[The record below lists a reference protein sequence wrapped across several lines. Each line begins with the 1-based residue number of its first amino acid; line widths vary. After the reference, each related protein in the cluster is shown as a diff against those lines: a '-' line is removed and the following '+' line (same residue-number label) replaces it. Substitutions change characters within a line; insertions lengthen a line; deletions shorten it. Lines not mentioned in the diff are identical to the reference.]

1 MPKKLAFTGHRPESL
16 PFGENENDPR
26 CIRLREMLLTE
37 ITDRVKA
44 GYDTFYTGCA
54 RGMDI
59 VFGTQVLLVKK
70 TACPHIRLIGV
81 VPHEGQ
87 ANHWT
92 ETWRDRYF
100 DLLEQADDVVTLSA
114 RYFDGCYHAR
124 NRYMV
129 DAADALLAV
138 CRKGTS
144 GGTQYTVKY
153 AWQKNREIVV
163 IGPDTLERRLLPP
176 RLTAL

>member
-1 MPKKLAFTGHRPESL
+1 MQKRLAFTGHRPESL

-26 CIRLREMLLTE
+26 CVRLKAMLLTE
-37 ITDRVKA
+37 IMDRAKA

-59 VFGTQVLLVKK
+59 VFGRQVLLVKA
-70 TACPHIRLIGV
+70 TSYPNIRLIGV

-100 DLLEQADDVVTLSA
+100 DMLE
-114 RYFDGCYHAR
+114 
-124 NRYMV
+124 
-129 DAADALLAV
+129 
-138 CRKGTS
+138 
-144 GGTQYTVKY
+144 
-153 AWQKNREIVV
+153 
-163 IGPDTLERRLLPP
+163 
-176 RLTAL
+176 

>member
-16 PFGENENDPR
+16 SFGENENDPR
-26 CIRLREMLLTE
+26 YIRLREMLLTE

-59 VFGTQVLLVKK
+59 VFGTQVLLLKK
-70 TACPHIRLIGV
+70 TACPNIRLIGV

-92 ETWRDRYF
+92 ETWRERYF
-100 DLLEQADDVVTLSA
+100 DLLEQADDVVTLST
-114 RYFDGCYHAR
+114 RYFSGCYHAR

-163 IGPDTLERRLLPP
+163 IDPDSLERRLLPP